1 MEKKLNNNEI
11 INTTS
16 LACLSGNF
24 INSKGDI
31 EYEEFNCN
39 RLFIIATTSPTSTS
53 VSNMSEQGLPYSDMY
68 IYKVNNALSNGI
80 NGDLVSCGLTKP
92 SFWSDKD
99 KTAVMGETIPI
110 PCGAIFIAY
119 EISS

>member
-16 LACLSGNF
+16 LARLSGNF

-39 RLFIIATTSPTSTS
+39 RIIYYCYYITYFNLCF
-53 VSNMSEQGLPYSDMY
+53 NMSEQGLPYSDMY

-110 PCGAIFIAY
+110 PCGSDFH
-119 EISS
+119 SL

>member
-16 LACLSGNF
+16 LACLSGNS

-80 NGDLVSCGLTKP
+80 NGDLVSCGLLNLVSGQIRIDSST
-92 SFWSDKD
+92 
-99 KTAVMGETIPI
+99 GETIRI
-110 PCGAIFIAY
+110 PCGAI
-119 EISS
+119 S